1 MPEWILGFISGII
14 ATVIGFVLTML
25 WDVSKSNKEI
35 QEKEKQIMLVFKE
48 ELKYNLFILSKNMD
62 LIDQELKIIDS
73 RQSIVNPLTIL
84 KTGFWDLLKFHLP
97 KKLTEKDT
105 LKTVSEVVQFSEEFN
120 EIIRSR
126 ENFRN
131 NNRALTSYGLQMKSY
146 DEILVKSMGNLI
158 EVMKKLPSFLE
169 LF

>member
-1 MPEWILGFISGII
+1 MPEWLLGFIGGII

-25 WDVSKSNKEI
+25 WDISKSSRDI

-48 ELKYNLFILSKNMD
+48 ELKYNLFILSSNLD

-73 RQSIVNPLTIL
+73 KQSIVNPPIML

-97 KKLTEKDT
+97 KKLAEKDT
-105 LKTVSEVVQFSEEFN
+105 LKTISDVVQLSEEFN

-131 NNRALTSYGLQMKSY
+131 NNRALSSYGLQMKSY
-146 DEILVKSMGNLI
+146 DQILVKSIGNLI
-158 EVMKKLPSFLE
+158 DAMKKLPPFLE